1 VGHHEIAGDRQ
12 HEDRDIAP
20 PRWPRRSLGYN
31 DTSTLSGGE
40 LNARYDN
47 INADDYK
54 WNAEQFNL
62 RGAELKRDGLQL
74 GYHNHSID
82 LRVFGRRSR
91 CEAAADALRGQG
103 GKGARHR
110 DLRENGPS
118 GLR

>member
-1 VGHHEIAGDRQ
+1 
-12 HEDRDIAP
+12 
-20 PRWPRRSLGYN
+20 
-31 DTSTLSGGE
+31 

-91 CEAAADALRGQG
+91 CAAKRRRMRCVGRA
-103 GKGARHR
+103 ARARVIATFEKTAHR
-110 DLRENGPS
+110 DCGRPLS
-118 GLR
+118 F